1 MSGQKSC
8 FKPVIAS
15 LYTVDL
21 FLIGHALPYECICVD
36 LNLCVK
42 LNVLPPYTTL
52 SAIIYPSKQHV
63 NNSQSDRPFN
73 ASICRH
79 FICRFTKWVESYGYV
94 GFFKGNFWVIV
105 MSSRRQQHCGCSRHG
120 AQLSASTCRSQ
131 PWLFR
136 VVLSNGIY
144 EVPPLCYIVHTPI
157 MRRGLLW

>member
-8 FKPVIAS
+8 FKPVIGG

-21 FLIGHALPYECICVD
+21 FLIGHVLLYECICID

-42 LNVLPPYTTL
+42 LYVLQAYTTL

-79 FICRFTKWVESYGYV
+79 FICRLTKWVESYGYV
-94 GFFKGNFWVIV
+94 FLKGEL
-105 MSSRRQQHCGCSRHG
+105 
-120 AQLSASTCRSQ
+120 LSD
-131 PWLFR
+131 
-136 VVLSNGIY
+136 SN
-144 EVPPLCYIVHTPI
+144 EL
-157 MRRGLLW
+157 